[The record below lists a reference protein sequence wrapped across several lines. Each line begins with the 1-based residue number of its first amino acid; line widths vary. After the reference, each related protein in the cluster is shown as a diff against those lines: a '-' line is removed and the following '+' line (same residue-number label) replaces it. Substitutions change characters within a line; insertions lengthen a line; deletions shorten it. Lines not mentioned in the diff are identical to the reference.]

1 MNYWVSAIA
10 RDELLESV
18 VNKLDSHDDDS
29 LHYENTP
36 MQYPAILHG
45 CKNNNFQ
52 LKLFDFIHIFAQ
64 NIYCGYT
71 FLEPPH

>member
-1 MNYWVSAIA
+1 MNYWASAIA

-18 VNKLDSHDDDS
+18 VINLDSDDDDS

-45 CKNNNFQ
+45 CKNDNLQ
-52 LKLFDFIHIFAQ
+52 LKMFDMFI
-64 NIYCGYT
+64 
-71 FLEPPH
+71 FLLKTYIVGTCF